1 MSEAIG
7 AAIGAPAIGAAASAG
22 PAVGSGIGPSMGG
35 ESGMSGI
42 GFDGGSPSFSGLGRS
57 DTGLGSI
64 SISEGPKGPVSFSN
78 STDLFSETRSFVGSI
93 TSVPEGSVKG
103 DIFGQTDVIAK
114 TQNAAPSSARPR
126 LAEINLP
133 SEPQSLFDNTAPF
146 QATIPANEGPAPLSL
161 GSDYISLT
169 TVSEAPISSP
179 EDEQEFSADAVVE
192 TFVSDQTEQFDIQPK
207 AVPDAIQDM
216 RTNDPLTYMQLESD
230 LRLVQ
235 NIVDLATEE
244 ADPETSTA
252 ISNAAIN
259 VAVERSG
266 LIKAIEQPEPTE
278 KPEAQTERELQ
289 PMNANV
295 QAIMDTIKPH
305 VEELIEPKQQKQ
317 KEKFYVHEEAN
328 EARRSETARAIKQAF
343 EEEVDPETGKVK
355 GKAVVD
361 FLPVELP
368 AEEISEIVLK
378 EGGKNDGSE
387 AQRRNH
393 LSLLEFTT
401 EEEAL
406 AANDRLIVENNAV
419 TDEEAT
425 KRATEAEAAKV
436 KSGVKANIGEIEIFP
451 LAA

>member
-1 MSEAIG
+1 MSEV
-7 AAIGAPAIGAAASAG
+7 AASVGSVGGAVAAG
-22 PAVGSGIGPSMGG
+22 PAAGLGAGPSMGG
-35 ESGMSGI
+35 EIGMSGI
-42 GFDGGSPSFSGLGRS
+42 GFEGGSPSFSGLGRS
-57 DTGLGSI
+57 DNGLGSF
-64 SISEGPKGPVSFSN
+64 STNEGPRGPVSFSN

-114 TQNAAPSSARPR
+114 TQDAAAGSARR
-126 LAEINLP
+126 GLAEINLS
-133 SEPQSLFDNTAPF
+133 SEPVSLFDNTVPF

-161 GSDYISLT
+161 GSDFITLT
-169 TVSEAPISSP
+169 TVSEAPISNP
-179 EDEQEFSADAVVE
+179 EAEQDFSVDAMIE
-192 TFVSDQTEQFDIQPK
+192 TFVSDQAEHLDIQLET
-207 AVPDAIQDM
+207 VPDAIQDM
-216 RTNDPLTYMQLESD
+216 KINDPLTYIQLESD

-235 NIVDLATEE
+235 NIVDIATEE
-244 ADPETSTA
+244 ADQKTSTA

-266 LIKAIEQPEPTE
+266 LIQALEQPEDSVDSNAQTE
-278 KPEAQTERELQ
+278 PEAQ
-289 PMNANV
+289 PVNANV
-295 QAIMDTIKPH
+295 QAIIEAIDSPI
-305 VEELIEPKQQKQ
+305 EEVVEPKKQKQ

-355 GKAVVD
+355 GKDVVD

-406 AANDRLIVENNAV
+406 AANDRLIAENNAV
-419 TDEEAT
+419 TDEEAS

-436 KSGVKANIGEIEIFP
+436 KSGVIANIGEIQVFP

>member
-1 MSEAIG
+1 MSEV
-7 AAIGAPAIGAAASAG
+7 AASVGSVGGAVAAG
-22 PAVGSGIGPSMGG
+22 PAAGLGAGPSMGG
-35 ESGMSGI
+35 EIGMSGI
-42 GFDGGSPSFSGLGRS
+42 GFEGGSPSFSGLGRS
-57 DTGLGSI
+57 DNGLGSF
-64 SISEGPKGPVSFSN
+64 SINEGPRGPVSFSN

-114 TQNAAPSSARPR
+114 TQDAAAGSGRR
-126 LAEINLP
+126 GLAEINLS
-133 SEPQSLFDNTAPF
+133 SEPVSLFDNTVPF

-161 GSDYISLT
+161 GSDFISLT
-169 TVSEAPISSP
+169 TVSETPIDP
-179 EDEQEFSADAVVE
+179 ETEQELNVEAMVE
-192 TFVSDQTEQFDIQPK
+192 TFVSFEAGKTRMSTET
-207 AVPDAIQDM
+207 VPDAIQDM
-216 RTNDPLTYMQLESD
+216 RVNDPLIYMQLESD

-235 NIVDLATEE
+235 NIVDIATEE
-244 ADPETSTA
+244 ADQKTSTA

-266 LIKAIEQPEPTE
+266 LIQALEQPEDSVDSDAQTE
-278 KPEAQTERELQ
+278 PEAQ
-289 PMNANV
+289 PVNANV
-295 QAIMDTIKPH
+295 QAIIEAIDSP
-305 VEELIEPKQQKQ
+305 VEEIVEPKQQKQ

-355 GKAVVD
+355 GKDVVD

-406 AANDRLIVENNAV
+406 AANDRLIAENNAV
-419 TDEEAT
+419 TDEEAS

-436 KSGVKANIGEIEIFP
+436 KSGVIANIGEIQVFP